1 MGSPHPGRMT
11 YENRQGVLRL
21 RCWHP
26 FRRKSATG
34 PTLEPRPRVM
44 RRWSASKQTTASS
57 ASARLSTTILIPS
70 GSSSSRGSTS
80 AAAPACRSCAARRSG
95 RGLEKPSDRGSRS
108 AFLSACPSSLL
119 LSLRACEHKSRSG
132 KCCRTSHHQCRHC
145 GEREYPTARFALTSG
160 GLIADWRSAS
170 SGTALWLRRHGVGN
184 ADWGR
189 AR

>member
-1 MGSPHPGRMT
+1 MT

-80 AAAPACRSCAARRSG
+80 ATRHAGAAPRDARG
-95 RGLEKPSDRGSRS
+95 RRPEKRADRESRS

-119 LSLRACEHKSRSG
+119 LSLRACAHKSRSS

-145 GEREYPTARFALTSG
+145 GEREYPTARFALTLE

-184 ADWGR
+184 AD
-189 AR
+189 